1 MAKHLIFP
9 RNLVN
14 KDLNP
19 AYINFQF
26 YKNDLGSSFPETNI
40 SLMMPEAIS
49 QPSTVSWDNEKF
61 GVAGELMRQ
70 GIRKFIGSDTE
81 SQSIDSMTE
90 AVGARVGNAAIFNVA
105 GKANQALGGGASA
118 EGLMGSVAGK
128 IPNPYVTAIFRGVNF
143 RNFDFVFKFTPMSE
157 ADCFIIDNI
166 IREIRR
172 MALPAYET
180 EGAYLTYPYECAIEY
195 YWKGAPNKWL
205 NRFKKAACTKIDVNY
220 TGTGS
225 FTTLRNGF
233 PNQIVV
239 TTSWSE
245 LELVVRQD
253 VEDGF

>member
-9 RNLVN
+9 SNLVN

-19 AYINFQF
+19 AYIGFQ
-26 YKNDLGSSFPETNI
+26 YYRNDLGALFPETNI
-40 SLMMPEAIS
+40 ALMMPEAIS

-90 AVGARVGNAAIFNVA
+90 SVKARVGNAAIFNA
-105 GKANQALGGGASA
+105 GGAANQALGGGASA
-118 EGLMGSVAGK
+118 EGLMGSIAGK

-143 RNFDFVFKFTPMSE
+143 RNFDFVFRFTPMSE
-157 ADCFIIDNI
+157 ADCVLIDQIIT
-166 IREIRR
+166 EMRR
-172 MALPAYET
+172 LSLPSYET
-180 EGAYLTYPYECAIEY
+180 NGAYLSYPYECMIDY
-195 YWKGAPNKWL
+195 YWKGKRNKWL

-233 PNQIVV
+233 PSQIVV

-253 VEDGF
+253 VDTGH

>member
-9 RNLVN
+9 SNLVN
-14 KDLNP
+14 RDLNP

-26 YKNDLGSSFPETNI
+26 YKNDLGSLFPETNI
-40 SLMMPEAIS
+40 SLMMPEGIS

-61 GVAGELMRQ
+61 GMAGDLMRQ

-90 AVGARVGNAAIFNVA
+90 AVKARVGNAMIFNAGEVA
-105 GKANQALGGGASA
+105 NKGLGGGASS

-143 RNFDFVFKFTPMSE
+143 RNFDFVFRFTPMSE
-157 ADCFIIDNI
+157 ADCVLIDTIIS
-166 IREIRR
+166 EMRR
-172 MALPAYET
+172 MALPAYKT
-180 EGAYLTYPYECAIEY
+180 HGAYLSYPYECSIKY
-195 YWKGAPNKWL
+195 MWKGGPNQWL
-205 NRFKKAACTKIDVNY
+205 NKFKKAACTKIDVNY

-233 PNQIVV
+233 PSQIVV

-245 LELVVRQD
+245 LELVVRGD
-253 VEDGF
+253 VDEGF